1 LPATSA
7 QGISVNSDFFALL
20 WNPDSPSSC
29 ESATHVRA
37 ALAHSCERMA
47 VVLRLNGFDFY
58 VSDQRTATH
67 LTQLLPDG
75 AGLTYGTLFDRRAA
89 DTADEAPFPRAEFNK
104 NACAKIIA
112 SGGRYLTENYWGHY
126 VAFLIDSPAGE
137 KRIFRSPTCH
147 QPCLC
152 TTYRGVHLYFSA
164 AEDCA
169 KLGLIRFTINWAF
182 VAAFAAST
190 RISCTETGLNEM
202 TEVATGECHTV
213 IRETVRRAFYWN
225 PANIALY
232 PLVEDLPEAKRALR
246 ATVHACVSTWA
257 SEHPRIVQRLSG
269 GLDSSIATVCLASA
283 PCRPTV
289 TCVNYYS
296 RGAFGDEREYAR
308 AVAERT
314 AFPLMEYRHE
324 SLAPLDLLLNFART
338 ESPSSYM
345 SRGSF
350 DRREI
355 ELAHD
360 LGATARFTGIMGDM
374 LFQMPPAAPS
384 VAEYVRRHGLDGHFL
399 LLALHAAQMDRVSL
413 WTILRNAFTN
423 GLLTKPSQFQ
433 PGEFSQRENSLL
445 TVEADRAVFCDGPLR
460 FVHPWLNNL
469 QGIPFGKF
477 AQIASLSF
485 NSEYYNCL
493 HNINESE
500 LIHPFV
506 SEPLIELCLRLPT
519 YLLLRDGWDRALVR
533 EAFQAELPPIVT
545 SRAVKGSTIHHF
557 STQIQ
562 SNRQFIQDLMVDGVL
577 VRERIL
583 DRKKVIDCLPGKAN
597 RSSLPLGLL
606 MASIAAEAW
615 SRAWTERRVR
625 ATVV

>member
-1 LPATSA
+1 
-7 QGISVNSDFFALL
+7 VNSDFFALV

-29 ESATHVRA
+29 EAAARVRS
-37 ALAHSCERMA
+37 ALAHACGCMA
-47 VVLRLNGFDFY
+47 VVLRVNGFDFY
-58 VSDQRTATH
+58 VSDKKTAAP
-67 LTQLLPDG
+67 LTLFLPDG
-75 AGLTYGTLFDRRAA
+75 AGLIYGTLFERRAC
-89 DTADEAPFPRAEFNK
+89 DITDDAPFPRAEFNDADYA
-104 NACAKIIA
+104 NIVA

-126 VAFLIDSPAGE
+126 VAFLIDRPSGV
-137 KRIFRSPTCH
+137 KRIFRSPACH
-147 QPCLC
+147 QPCL
-152 TTYRGVHLYFSA
+152 TVTYRGVHLYFSA

-169 KLGLIRFTINWAF
+169 KLGLIRFTVNWVL

-190 RISCTETGLNEM
+190 RIASSETGLNEM
-202 TEVATGECHTV
+202 TEVGTGECHTV
-213 IRETVRRAFYWN
+213 VCETIRRAFYWN
-225 PANIALY
+225 PADIARH
-232 PLVEDLPEAKRALR
+232 PLVEDPSEAQRALR

-257 SEHPRIVQRLSG
+257 SEHARIVQRLSG

-283 PCRPTV
+283 PSRPIV
-289 TCVNYYS
+289 TCVNYHS
-296 RGAFGDEREYAR
+296 RGAFGDERQYAR

-314 AFPLMEYRHE
+314 AFPLIEYRHD
-324 SLAPLDLLLNFART
+324 SLAALDLLLNFART

-345 SRGSF
+345 SRSGF

-384 VAEYVRRHGLDGHFL
+384 VAEYVQRHGFDGHSL
-399 LLALHAAQMDRVSL
+399 RLALHAAQMDRVSF
-413 WTILRNAFTN
+413 WTILRGAFAN
-423 GLLTKPSQFQ
+423 GRFRKASQFQ
-433 PGEFSQRENSLL
+433 PGEFSQRKNSLL
-445 TVEADRAVFCDGPLR
+445 TVEADRAVFSDGPRR
-460 FVHPWLNNL
+460 FIHPWLSNL
-469 QGIPFGKF
+469 QEVPFGKF
-477 AQIASLSF
+477 GQIASLSF

-493 HNINESE
+493 HGTNESE

-519 YLLLRDGWDRALVR
+519 YLLLRNGWDRALVR
-533 EAFQAELPPIVT
+533 EAFQAELPNIVA

-557 STQIQ
+557 SAQIQ
-562 SNRQFIQDLMVDGVL
+562 HNKQFIQDLMVDGVL

-583 DRKKVIDCLPGKAN
+583 ERKKVIDGMPGKAN

-615 SRAWTERRVR
+615 SRAWMERQERV
-625 ATVV
+625 TLP